1 MKRIIFSIWQDTD
14 WRDYKD
20 LLVNKQREYAEFC
33 DADYHCIEYDSFEF
47 SRLQFE
53 KLNWADHY
61 LDFYDEVLYL
71 DLDVIPRKNMSFF
84 EKHDLNTF
92 CVHYTMKPDWKIK
105 AKNDALGY
113 QGKNKIANTG
123 VFGLNQ
129 NLKGMLT
136 KEHNFDNNEV
146 FVSYLIEKDEIP
158 CTEISGAWNFILDKN
173 YRKYSEAHYF
183 LHVSNKDFTSYP
195 LERY

>member
-61 LDFYDEVLYL
+61 L
-71 DLDVIPRKNMSFF
+71 
-84 EKHDLNTF
+84 
-92 CVHYTMKPDWKIK
+92 
-105 AKNDALGY
+105 G
-113 QGKNKIANTG
+113 
-123 VFGLNQ
+123 
-129 NLKGMLT
+129 
-136 KEHNFDNNEV
+136 
-146 FVSYLIEKDEIP
+146 
-158 CTEISGAWNFILDKN
+158 
-173 YRKYSEAHYF
+173 F
-183 LHVSNKDFTSYP
+183 L
-195 LERY
+195 